1 MADWKPKDLWNELR
15 RAIDDWMAPG
25 DDREEGEQAGDPT
38 LLFHLCFTAPLV
50 IGVLAML
57 RRA

>member
-1 MADWKPKDLWNELR
+1 MTDWNPKALWTELR
-15 RAIDDWMAPG
+15 RAIDDWMAG
-25 DDREEGEQAGDPT
+25 EREGEGEQADDPT

-57 RRA
+57 RRS

>member
-1 MADWKPKDLWNELR
+1 MADWNPKHLWEDLR
-15 RAIDDWMAPG
+15 RAIDEWMVPDEDG
-25 DDREEGEQAGDPT
+25 EGEQADDPT

>member
-1 MADWKPKDLWNELR
+1 MADWNPKDLWDELR

-25 DDREEGEQAGDPT
+25 EDQEGEQAGDPS